1 MGEEVLEEATE
12 GLTQNKSRMDVSAT
26 STRMSKLTTSMDNKP
41 LLGVDH
47 LDSKLGVDSMEVVSK
62 NREVSI
68 AIKEEREEEENGDLG
83 KSEQK
88 EKEKGNNL
96 MEGDTGKKEE
106 EEEEKLKRQ

>member
-47 LDSKLGVDSMEVVSK
+47 LDSKLGVDDMEVVSK

-68 AIKEEREEEENGDLG
+68 AIKEEREEENSDLG

-106 EEEEKLKRQ
+106 EEE

>member
-1 MGEEVLEEATE
+1 
-12 GLTQNKSRMDVSAT
+12 MDVSAT

-47 LDSKLGVDSMEVVSK
+47 LEAVSK

-88 EKEKGNNL
+88 EIEKGNNL
-96 MEGDTGKKEE
+96 MEGDTGKKKE
-106 EEEEKLKRQ
+106 EEEEKLKREEVDVTETNDHASSDTSGLLTTHL